1 MNELES
7 ELDQTTQSYKQLETE
22 QRNAQR
28 LASSGFGRSIQSVN
42 KYKDSIRNVGS
53 TMRSV
58 GSTSMLYMTMPAVAG
73 MGIAIK
79 SSIDWE
85 QALAGVAKT
94 TNMSGSELNK
104 MGNEI
109 TKMSNTMPF
118 AATEIAGVAEAA
130 GQLGIKKQDITSFT
144 RTMMNLGVATNLTA
158 DEAATEF
165 ARFANAANMPIKD
178 VDRLGSTVVALGNS
192 TATTEKKLLKW
203 HNV

>member
-1 MNELES
+1 
-7 ELDQTTQSYKQLETE
+7 
-22 QRNAQR
+22 
-28 LASSGFGRSIQSVN
+28 
-42 KYKDSIRNVGS
+42 
-53 TMRSV
+53 
-58 GSTSMLYMTMPAVAG
+58 

-79 SSIDWE
+79 SSVDWE

-118 AATEIAGVAEAA
+118 ATEIAGVAE

-158 DEAATEF
+158 DEAQQSLQDLLI
-165 ARFANAANMPIKD
+165 ANMPIKD

-192 TATTEKKLLKW
+192 T
-203 HNV
+203 HN

>member
-7 ELDQTTQSYKQLETE
+7 ELDQTTQSYKRLETE

-28 LASSGFGRSIQSVN
+28 LASSGFGRSIQNVN

-79 SSIDWE
+79 SSVDWE

-118 AATEIAGVAEAA
+118 A
-130 GQLGIKKQDITSFT
+130 QQK
-144 RTMMNLGVATNLTA
+144 
-158 DEAATEF
+158 
-165 ARFANAANMPIKD
+165 
-178 VDRLGSTVVALGNS
+178 
-192 TATTEKKLLKW
+192 
-203 HNV
+203 

>member
-1 MNELES
+1 
-7 ELDQTTQSYKQLETE
+7 
-22 QRNAQR
+22 
-28 LASSGFGRSIQSVN
+28 
-42 KYKDSIRNVGS
+42 
-53 TMRSV
+53 
-58 GSTSMLYMTMPAVAG
+58 MTMPAVAG

-79 SSIDWE
+79 SSVDWE

-144 RTMMNLGVATNLTA
+144 RTMMNLGVATNLA

-192 TATTEKKLLKW
+192 TATTEKEIVEMAQRLAGAGAQAGFSSDEIMSVSAAMSSVGIEAEAGEQYRRTTKKF
-203 HNV
+203 VA

>member
-7 ELDQTTQSYKQLETE
+7 ELDQTTQSYKRLETE

-28 LASSGFGRSIQSVN
+28 LASSGFGRSIQNVN

-79 SSIDWE
+79 SSVDWE

-144 RTMMNLGVATNLTA
+144 RTMMNLGVATNLQT
-158 DEAATEF
+158 
-165 ARFANAANMPIKD
+165 
-178 VDRLGSTVVALGNS
+178 
-192 TATTEKKLLKW
+192 KLQQSLQDLLMLQICQSKM
-203 HNV
+203 